1 MTSLVERLRT
11 TPTER
16 TWDSVGRPYDFP
28 KHLPIEAADEI
39 ERLQRELAEAL
50 EDRAR
55 FPDKPDGV
63 GRMIEAHI
71 GNLKAGKE
79 AAEEHAK
86 AAYSKLLAA
95 SAEIKRLT
103 RELADRE
110 AAKRGEG

>member
-1 MTSLVERLRT
+1 MTSLVERLRWWGAKR
-11 TPTER
+11 TP
-16 TWDSVGRPYDFP
+16 P
-28 KHLPIEAADEI
+28 KGMDTLPADCRDAADEI
-39 ERLQRELAEAL
+39 ERLKRELAEAL